1 MQSPRHQ
8 NNRQMVRTRIRMRAH
23 AHTRA
28 HANTRA
34 HTPKPK
40 PGCEQDDVKE
50 SSGTHKQRST
60 ANRTDTIKNKKGKR
74 CILLDA
80 ATPADRNFM

>member
-8 NNRQMVRTRIRMRAH
+8 NNRQMVRTRIRMRA
-23 AHTRA
+23 
-28 HANTRA
+28 RA
-34 HTPKPK
+34 HTHTHTHTHKSK
-40 PGCEQDDVKE
+40 PGCEQEDVKE

-80 ATPADRNFM
+80 ETPADRNFM